1 MPMPNIHVTI
11 SGSVVAVY
19 AAVVSTITGT
29 VQLWHFFRDRA
40 RIKLTVQRNM
50 EIIGG
55 PVHRKGL
62 TIIRVS
68 NLGRRPATITTVG
81 ARRLFPDTH
90 IVVPECNPQ
99 LPHELTEGK
108 SLMAIIPP
116 CDLDF
121 SRIVLWE
128 AYDAVG
134 RPYQLYVA
142 RWYVRLMSRTRWWL
156 KWRRDGKKMQT
167 ARANA
172 EQVRHED

>member
-1 MPMPNIHVTI
+1 MPNIHITI

-19 AAVVSTITGT
+19 AAVVSTITGS
-29 VQLWHFFRDRA
+29 VQVWHFFRDRA

-55 PVHRKGL
+55 PIHRKGL

-68 NLGRRPATITTVG
+68 NLGRRPVTISTVG
-81 ARRLFPDTH
+81 AQRLFPDTH
-90 IVVPECNPQ
+90 FVIPECNPQ

-108 SLMAIIPP
+108 SLTAIIPP

-128 AYDAVG
+128 ACDAVG
-134 RPYQLYVA
+134 RPYQLHVA
-142 RWYVRLMSRTRWWL
+142 RWYVLTMSRVRWRL
-156 KWRRDGKKMQT
+156 KWRQDRKKEQT
-167 ARANA
+167 AQVNA
-172 EQVRHED
+172 ERSTHGG